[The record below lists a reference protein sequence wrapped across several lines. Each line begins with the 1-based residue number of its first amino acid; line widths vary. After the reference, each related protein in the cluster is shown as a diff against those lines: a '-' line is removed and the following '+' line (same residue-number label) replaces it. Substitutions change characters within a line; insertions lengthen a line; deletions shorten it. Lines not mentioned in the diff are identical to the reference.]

1 MLSSR
6 RFLVGLDRCSEAI
19 GPESLGCST
28 IQLADFSAG
37 QSQSSAPS
45 LAQIKIQEKSLLMT
59 WLVCGDD
66 LRLTLT
72 RWTRSRRNMGLR
84 QCLD

>member
-1 MLSSR
+1 MLGSR

-37 QSQSSAPS
+37 QSQPS
-45 LAQIKIQEKSLLMT
+45 IPLLAQIKMQEKSLLMT
-59 WLVCGDD
+59 WLVCDDD
-66 LRLTLT
+66 LRLTLSWWY
-72 RWTRSRRNMGLR
+72 RLRRNMGLEKR
-84 QCLD
+84 LD